1 MLDQITGV
9 VASLTGDGGYGQD
22 SGSAAAAKRHPDA
35 AIIVPP
41 PCRATRPRPRLRGE
55 IAISSMSNRK
65 VRRTSPNTAAWRGE
79 RRPATRRGHEPRPQS
94 AASSRCLAMSGEP
107 LGSTCCARAAEP
119 RAAEVDVAVHA
130 LNRMMGLGRPNC
142 VRTARPQTGLGL
154 LPPLFRSM
162 QHLWTPPSGQG
173 KTSGWSWH
181 VVGCCHL
188 SGLWCSGGPPRA
200 CMGVRG
206 PGPNHARVLE
216 VTVLQPGCPDPVSPT
231 VAPCLPSARP
241 TPSWL

>member
-1 MLDQITGV
+1 
-9 VASLTGDGGYGQD
+9 
-22 SGSAAAAKRHPDA
+22 
-35 AIIVPP
+35 
-41 PCRATRPRPRLRGE
+41 
-55 IAISSMSNRK
+55 
-65 VRRTSPNTAAWRGE
+65 
-79 RRPATRRGHEPRPQS
+79 
-94 AASSRCLAMSGEP
+94 MSGEP

-241 TPSWL
+241 TPSRPRPAYAVTAGARYTPPLTSKAQTTRAVLLARATVTSIFGLRASVPASHEPAGAPR